1 MSVYP
6 ASIPSSLATLATPL
20 PPAPDGEVLTPS
32 QWASLLSICDAFLS
46 PVSGIDETV
55 HDIRPYSTDS
65 TSTTTIRDYLS
76 ETTATIPGFKDALHR
91 RLASLPKDE
100 KDDLKGLAFILNTLN
115 TRVGCLLLTSSSTTF
130 HQQDLKTRLVILKS
144 WSNSRLSLLPGLV
157 SSLGLLARQT
167 WALVSPTFSE
177 VIGFPSTP
185 EHVERNESF
194 KFSFKDFSDCPKDKP
209 VTIETDI
216 VIVGSGCGAGV
227 AALHLSTAGY
237 KVLVV
242 EKSYHFPSTH
252 FPMNASTAPA
262 HIFDTDADPV
272 TIDQSMAVLAGSTWG
287 GGGTVNWSASLQPQH
302 FVREEWAKDGL
313 TFATSAEFQDCLDTV
328 CDHMGVARAN
338 DVEALTKIEHN
349 FANKTLLEGARKLGL
364 TGEIVPQNTAGKRH
378 HCGYCGEGCASATKQ
393 GPANYWLPK
402 AAEKGAEFIEG
413 CWIEEILF
421 DNEGSEDGNTTNT
434 TSTTAST
441 SPLTSFFTSLP
452 TYSTGSSSP
461 PAPRATG
468 IKAQWTSRSRDT
480 TIPVI
485 IHAKHAV
492 ILSAGTLNTP
502 SILQRS
508 SQNLPPSN
516 PVRRNQNIG
525 ANLHLHPTSAVLA
538 VWPERANP
546 WAGGI
551 LTAAVTSLENQDG
564 AHHGP
569 KLECLASTP
578 GYAIPWL
585 PFHINAAQSPSEASI
600 CDPATTFKLT
610 ASKFGHMSCY
620 ISLQRDRDTGKVVL
634 DSSDSTRRRI
644 RINYSISERDRA
656 GVLAGVIALARILY
670 VQGAKEIHVVVPD
683 VLPFVRNARL
693 DDDDEQ
699 SDDEDRFSKWLS
711 QVEASHL
718 KSSLFGSAH
727 QMSTCRMS
735 TSPSDG
741 VVDQAGKVHGVNG
754 LYICDASVLRS
765 ASGVNPMVSTMGLS
779 EWICRG
785 LVRTLGKKG
794 VNGSALST

>member
-6 ASIPSSLATLATPL
+6 TSIPPSLATLATPL
-20 PPAPDGEVLTPS
+20 LPAPDGQVLTPS
-32 QWASLLSICDAFLS
+32 QWATLLSICDTFLS
-46 PVSGIDETV
+46 PLSSIDETV
-55 HDIRPYSTDS
+55 PEIRSYSTDDIS
-65 TSTTTIRDYLS
+65 TSTIRDYLS
-76 ETTATIPGFKDALHR
+76 ETTTIVPAFKDAVHR
-91 RLASLPKDE
+91 RLATSLPKN
-100 KDDLKGLAFILNTLN
+100 DLKGLAFILDSLN
-115 TRVGCLLLTSSSTTF
+115 TRVGCLLLTSSPTSF
-130 HQQDLKTRLVILKS
+130 HQQDLKTRLAILKS

-167 WALVSPTFSE
+167 WALVSPTFAE

-185 EHVERNESF
+185 DHVERNDSF
-194 KFSFKDFSDCPKDKP
+194 KFSFKDFSGAYRDKP

-242 EKSYHFPSTH
+242 EKSYSFPSSH
-252 FPMNASTAPA
+252 FPMNTSSAPE
-262 HIFDTDADPV
+262 HIFDTDTDPV
-272 TIDQSMAVLAGSTWG
+272 TMDNSMAILAGSTWG

-338 DVEALTKIEHN
+338 DAEALSKIEHN
-349 FANKTLLEGARKLGL
+349 FANKTLLEGSRKLGL
-364 TGEIVPQNTAGKRH
+364 MGEIVPQNTAGKRH
-378 HCGYCGEGCASATKQ
+378 YCGYCGEGCASATKQ

-421 DNEGSEDGNTTNT
+421 DNEPSKDEHINGTTPA
-434 TSTTAST
+434 SAST
-441 SPLTSFFTSLP
+441 SPLTSFFASLP
-452 TYSTGSSSP
+452 TYSTGSSSS
-461 PAPRATG
+461 PAPRATS
-468 IKAQWTSRSRDT
+468 IRAKWTSRSREET
-480 TIPVI
+480 VPIT

-508 SQNLPPSN
+508 FQNLPPTN
-516 PVRRNQNIG
+516 ALRRNQHIG
-525 ANLHLHPTSAVLA
+525 KNLHLHPTSAVLA
-538 VWPERANP
+538 VWPKRTDP
-546 WAGGI
+546 WSGSI
-551 LTAAVTSLENQDG
+551 LTAAVTSLEDQDSL
-564 AHHGP
+564 HHGP

-585 PFHINAAQSPSEASI
+585 PFHINAAQT
-600 CDPATTFKLT
+600 DPATSWKLS
-610 ASKFGHMSCY
+610 AAQFGHMSCY
-620 ISLQRDRDTGKVVL
+620 ISLQRDRDTGKVIL
-634 DSSDSTRRRI
+634 DPSDLSRRRI
-644 RINYSISERDRA
+644 RINYSISDRDRA
-656 GVLAGVIALARILY
+656 GVLVGVIALAKILY

-683 VLPFVRNARL
+683 VLPFVRTAQVG
-693 DDDDEQ
+693 EQ
-699 SDDEDRFSKWLS
+699 SDDEDRFSAWLS
-711 QVEASHL
+711 QIAASQL
-718 KSSLFGSAH
+718 KNSLFGSAH

-741 VVDQAGKVHGVNG
+741 VVDQQGKVHGVEG

-785 LVRTLGKKG
+785 LVRTLGKK
-794 VNGSALST
+794 A